1 MEVRGWDH
9 TCSVMITAG
18 GMLQL
23 CWFVISKQSKAL
35 VTYTAVAWAFI
46 HEISALHR
54 GSLLNSGPCVLENDE
69 YASRHSL
76 DSGGST
82 YTRVLWLLF
91 QPQRRGVDLY
101 QRQGVDLYQRQGVD
115 LYACIYSQLEHI
127 VTQNFPVLGNAL
139 QDDMF
144 KQQCSLLVTTHMCS
158 LIKSCFTMILSVMF

>member
-1 MEVRGWDH
+1 
-9 TCSVMITAG
+9 
-18 GMLQL
+18 
-23 CWFVISKQSKAL
+23 
-35 VTYTAVAWAFI
+35 
-46 HEISALHR
+46 
-54 GSLLNSGPCVLENDE
+54 LNSGPCVLENDE

-82 YTRVLWLLF
+82 YTRVLWLLC
-91 QPQRRGVDLY
+91 QP
-101 QRQGVDLYQRQGVD
+101 QRQGVD

>member
-101 QRQGVDLYQRQGVD
+101 QRQGVDLY
-115 LYACIYSQLEHI
+115 ACIYSQLEHI

>member
-1 MEVRGWDH
+1 M
-9 TCSVMITAG
+9 
-18 GMLQL
+18 
-23 CWFVISKQSKAL
+23 
-35 VTYTAVAWAFI
+35 
-46 HEISALHR
+46 
-54 GSLLNSGPCVLENDE
+54 LENDE

-91 QPQRRGVDLY
+91 QPQRR
-101 QRQGVDLYQRQGVD
+101 GVDLYQRQGVD